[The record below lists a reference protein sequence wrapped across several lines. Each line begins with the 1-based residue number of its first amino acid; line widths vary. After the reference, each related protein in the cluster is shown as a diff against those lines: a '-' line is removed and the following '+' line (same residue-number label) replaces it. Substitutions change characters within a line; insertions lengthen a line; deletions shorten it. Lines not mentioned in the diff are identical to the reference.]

1 MRLKSVFIFLI
12 TILFFPKLVS
22 AQITDSLNSPDQPLK
37 ILPPSQSLIDSLQ
50 GTMPADTNLVER
62 LSAQKVIVRQIVLVG
77 NKVTKPSIITRELFF
92 HEGDTLPRFVLQDAM
107 KRSRENLLNT
117 SLFNFVEIY
126 DQPDVNNPSETF
138 VIVRM
143 TERWYLFPLPIFELV
158 DRNFNEWWLTKDFS
172 RTNYGAY
179 IVREN
184 FLGRKQSLQLLV
196 RLGYSQK
203 LGLYYSIPYINK
215 KQQNGLSFS
224 LSYTRNHE
232 ISFGDSANKTQFF
245 KDENIFIRKQFSTG
259 IRFTHRSGIYD
270 YYSYIAEYQDNA
282 VADTVVHFNENYFL
296 TGKNEEQLI
305 TLAFEFRRDHR
316 DFKIYPLK
324 GYYFDF
330 SVTKQ
335 GIGTLKDEPD
345 LLSFASSYR
354 KFWELSPRWHFAAG
368 VRGKLSGQSFAP
380 YYNSRGMGYGNDFVR
395 GYEYYVING
404 QNYWV
409 FKSNI
414 KFTVIPEKVVHI
426 KYIPLEKFNRIPFA
440 FYLNLFADYGYAH
453 DRQFFVNNPLT
464 NSFMAGYGIGL
475 DYVTYYDLVFR
486 LEYSINKIGEHGVFL
501 HFTSPI
507 W

>member
-1 MRLKSVFIFLI
+1 MNLRRAFLFITLNSFLSVQ
-12 TILFFPKLVS
+12 
-22 AQITDSLNSPDQPLK
+22 AQVPDSLLPPPEQPIK
-37 ILPPSQSLIDSLQ
+37 ILPLPDVSSDSMIGAERPDSNLIDQLLNQ
-50 GTMPADTNLVER
+50 R
-62 LSAQKVIVRQIVLVG
+62 VIVKQILLVG
-77 NKVTKPSIITRELFF
+77 NKITKQSIITRELIF
-92 HEGDTLPRFVLQDAM
+92 HQGDTVSRYVLQDAM

-126 DQPDVNNPSETF
+126 DQPDANDSSETF

-215 KQQNGLSFS
+215 KQQDGLSFS
-224 LSYTRNHE
+224 FSFTRNHE
-232 ISFGDSANKTQFF
+232 ISYGDSSNKTLFF
-245 KDENIFIRKQFSTG
+245 KDEDVFIRKQFSSG
-259 IRFTHRSGIYD
+259 IRLTHRSGIHD
-270 YYSYIAEYQDNA
+270 YYSYLAEYQDNTI
-282 VADTVVHFNENYFL
+282 ADTVVALNSDYFL
-296 TGKNEEQLI
+296 HGTNEEKLI
-305 TLAFEFRRDHR
+305 TLSFVFSRDHR

-335 GIGTLKDEPD
+335 GLGILKDEPD
-345 LLSFASSYR
+345 LLSLSSSVR

-368 VRGKLSGQSFAP
+368 VKGKLSGQSFAP
-380 YYNSRGMGYGNDFVR
+380 YYNSRGLGYGNDFVR

-404 QNYWV
+404 QNYAV

-414 KFTVIPEKVVHI
+414 KFTLIPEKVVHI
-426 KYIPLEKFNRIPFA
+426 KFVPLEKFNRIPFA
-440 FYLNLFADYGYAH
+440 FYLNVFADMGYAK
-453 DRQFFVNNPLT
+453 DRQFYFNNPLA
-464 NSFMAGYGIGL
+464 NSFLFGTGLGL
-475 DYVTYYDLVFR
+475 DYVTYYDMVFR
-486 LEYSINKIGEHGVFL
+486 LEYSYNKSGEHGVFL
-501 HFTSPI
+501 HFVSPI